1 MKVSSVVRWAVLAS
15 VMLLFCG
22 LAIGETH
29 APPLRLAV
37 IAEGGSAECRNV
49 ADLLQVELSKRED
62 LELVDRDE
70 IDRVLAEQAL
80 TASGLVA
87 ESARIQ
93 LGA

>member
-1 MKVSSVVRWAVLAS
+1 
-15 VMLLFCG
+15 
-22 LAIGETH
+22 
-29 APPLRLAV
+29 V